1 MLKPY
6 LKNYYIL
13 QISSV
18 ASKLSKIFSDFLP
31 KPPFLS
37 GRKSNTSYYY
47 DQNFLQSFN
56 QFYRVIF
63 KSVSL
68 FLEAGCKYTDQFRT
82 NKIDLQL
89 FINFSLVFL
98 NQCAKS
104 VAVFQLRGAKI
115 RVRRFLT
122 NLFYAKTFVNS
133 TNSMIVIVSREK

>member
-1 MLKPY
+1 ML
-6 LKNYYIL
+6 YID
-13 QISSV
+13 
-18 ASKLSKIFSDFLP
+18 SDFFCCFQTFKDLLGLIT

-37 GRKSNTSYYY
+37 GCKSNTSYYY

-89 FINFSLVFL
+89 FINFCLVF
-98 NQCAKS
+98 
-104 VAVFQLRGAKI
+104 
-115 RVRRFLT
+115 
-122 NLFYAKTFVNS
+122 
-133 TNSMIVIVSREK
+133 